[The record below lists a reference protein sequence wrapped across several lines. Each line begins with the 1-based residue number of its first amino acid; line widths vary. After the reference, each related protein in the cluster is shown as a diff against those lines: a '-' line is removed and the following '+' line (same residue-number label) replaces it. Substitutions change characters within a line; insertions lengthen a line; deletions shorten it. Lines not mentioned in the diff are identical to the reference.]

1 MLKQEKDQQKQLAAI
16 RKAEEAELQQSY
28 IGSSPNSETD
38 SSILNGDSDVSE
50 DGERPLS
57 YYL

>member
-1 MLKQEKDQQKQLAAI
+1 MLKQEKDHQKQLAAI
-16 RKAEEAELQQSY
+16 RKAEEAELQQGY